1 MTGMK
6 KIGCIIIIASI
17 LLTACSSKDVEQVEE
32 TEIADTIV
40 EEDNLKEDQI
50 FYRKRNGIVEKCTIQ
65 NGVPVTEEASEE
77 EIQKNQLDELMDDRI
92 LIWQDCFSENE
103 LNQNIW
109 SFEEG
114 YIRNDEPQYY
124 TVGNENLSVANGIL
138 TIQAKNEETEDGIEW
153 TSASI
158 ETQKSKQFC
167 SGRIEARIR
176 FTNTT
181 GQWGAFWTMGAWVG
195 DRWPKAGEI
204 DICEQYGNTDS
215 DYYRMTTVMHYAD
228 SEGNHDRFPGVE
240 AHSYDNQ
247 LNDQL
252 YHIFAAEWVDNEI
265 IIYIDDNQIATY
277 DINSRNYWNQ
287 FERSNTSCNP
297 FVLPQYLKLNLAID
311 PKVEPD
317 TEKPMK
323 MEVDWV
329 RVYAA
334 QGIEDFSQVIPTML
348 GIDYAY
354 NVTDT
359 DRIEISDLN
368 WSGQV
373 GDEIYLGAVY
383 FPRTVVDRTCIF
395 TVDDDSIATIDS
407 STGKMIVKKEG
418 NVTITVCDITSGV
431 FASRRLNIVI
441 QE

>member
-6 KIGCIIIIASI
+6 KIGCIIIIAGI

-77 EIQKNQLDELMDDRI
+77 EIQKNQLDVLMDDRI

-277 DINSRNYWNQ
+277 DIKSQLR
-287 FERSNTSCNP
+287 
-297 FVLPQYLKLNLAID
+297 LL
-311 PKVEPD
+311 
-317 TEKPMK
+317 
-323 MEVDWV
+323 
-329 RVYAA
+329 
-334 QGIEDFSQVIPTML
+334 QG
-348 GIDYAY
+348 
-354 NVTDT
+354 
-359 DRIEISDLN
+359 
-368 WSGQV
+368 
-373 GDEIYLGAVY
+373 
-383 FPRTVVDRTCIF
+383 
-395 TVDDDSIATIDS
+395 
-407 STGKMIVKKEG
+407 
-418 NVTITVCDITSGV
+418 
-431 FASRRLNIVI
+431 
-441 QE
+441 